1 MTVLASMAILS
12 YCNNMDYYH
21 KNHPRK
27 KRKHFIKTALI
38 IIAVIFISLLLF
50 SAGIFAYFAKDLPD
64 PAEIS
69 ERKITQSTKIYDRTG
84 KILLYDIHGEEK
96 RTIVPFDEIPQ
107 YVKNAT
113 IVAEDDDFYKH
124 SGFDIRG
131 IIRAFWVDIKNRQI
145 RQGGSTITQQFI
157 KQAVLTS
164 DRTFTRK
171 IKEIILALQT
181 EQKYSKDEILNFYL
195 NQVPYG
201 SNAYGIEAA
210 AITFFNK
217 TAEDLTLSESAIL
230 AALPKAPTYYSPYGN
245 NEKDLK
251 NRQIYILERMFAKGY
266 ITAEELEKAKNEE
279 MEFSQEFRNIRAPHF
294 VMYIKS
300 YLVEKYGEDAIETR
314 GFKVTTTLDWDLQ
327 EKAEKIV
334 KERVEINRKNY
345 KANNAALAAINPN
358 NGEIL
363 SMVGSYDYFDAKNDG
378 NVNVAIRPRQPGSSF
393 KPFVYAQAFIKGLA
407 PDTLLFDLKTEFNP
421 SCPADGSQEKD
432 QYGLECY
439 HPQNYD
445 SQYRGPIKIQSAL
458 AQSLNIPA
466 VKVLYIAGIED
477 TIKLAQKM
485 GITTLNDQNRYGLSL
500 VLGGGE
506 VTLLD
511 ETAAYGVFATEGKKY
526 PTRPIIK
533 IEDGNG
539 KTIEEFN
546 QENTRGEQ
554 VLNAEIARQ
563 ITSILSSNNLRS
575 PTFGESNYLNLDGI
589 PAGVKTGTT
598 QEYRDAWTVGYTP
611 DLVVGVWVGNND
623 NTAMIKAD
631 GSSVAAPI
639 WNAFMKEALKDKEIK
654 KFNTPQKM
662 ITGKNVL
669 DGNLSGKTY
678 KIDKIS
684 GKIATELT
692 PPDLIEEK
700 IYFEARSIL
709 YYIDTADIRGNFPET
724 PENNPQ
730 FANWEWPIAEWSK
743 NPRCIKEKISIEGT
757 ENFNETEKC
766 FIFNQEPPIEYD
778 NIHILENKPKINILS
793 PQNQQTYKKGDFS
806 RIEADIQGNYKVSQ
820 ADFFIDGNLINGDS
834 IKPFAV
840 NLFISPNIDIR
851 EHKIKIKAYDIYGN
865 TNEEEITINIIN

>member
-1 MTVLASMAILS
+1 MLGI
-12 YCNNMDYYH
+12 DYYH
-21 KNHPRK
+21 KNRPRK

-38 IIAVIFISLLLF
+38 IIAVIFILLLLF
-50 SAGIFAYFAKDLPD
+50 IAGIFAYFAKDLPD

-84 KILLYDIHGEEK
+84 EILLYDIHGEEK
-96 RTIVPFDEIPQ
+96 RTIIPFNEIPQ

-124 SGFDIRG
+124 SGFDVRG
-131 IIRAFWVDIKNRQI
+131 IIRAFWIDIKNRQI

-171 IKEIILALQT
+171 IKEIILSLQT
-181 EQKYSKDEILNFYL
+181 EQKYSKDEILSFYL

-217 TAEDLTLSESAIL
+217 TAEDLTLGESAIL
-230 AALPKAPTYYSPYGN
+230 AALPKAPTYYSPYGTN
-245 NEKDLK
+245 KKDLK
-251 NRQIYILERMFAKGY
+251 NRQLYILEKMFTRGY
-266 ITAEELEKAKNEE
+266 VTGEELEKAKNEE

-314 GFKVTTTLDWDLQ
+314 GFKVITTLDWDLQ

-334 KERVEINRKNY
+334 KERVEINRQSH
-345 KANNAALAAINPN
+345 KASNAALVAINPN

-363 SMVGSYDYFDAKNDG
+363 SMVGSYDYFDSKNDG
-378 NVNVAIRPRQPGSSF
+378 NVNVTIRPRQPGSSF
-393 KPFVYAQAFIKGLA
+393 KPFAYAQAFIKGLT
-407 PDTLLFDLKTEFNP
+407 PDTLIFDLKTEFNANC
-421 SCPADGSQEKD
+421 SADASQEKD

-445 SQYRGPIKIQSAL
+445 SRHRGPVKIQSAL

-466 VKVLYIAGIED
+466 VKVLYVAGIED

-485 GITTLNDQNRYGLSL
+485 GITTLNDSNRYGLSL

-526 PTRPIIK
+526 PIKPVIK
-533 IEDGNG
+533 IGDGNG
-539 KTIEEFN
+539 KIIEEFN
-546 QENTRGEQ
+546 PENTQGEQ
-554 VLNAEIARQ
+554 ILDAEITRQ
-563 ITSILSSNNLRS
+563 ITGILSSNDLRS
-575 PTFGESNYLNLDGI
+575 PIFGESNYLNLGSI

-611 DLVVGVWVGNND
+611 DLVVGVWVGNN
-623 NTAMIKAD
+623 NNAAMIKAD

-654 KFNTPQKM
+654 NFNAPQKV
-662 ITGKNVL
+662 ITGKNIL
-669 DGNLSGKTY
+669 DGDLDGKTY

-709 YYIDTADIRGNFPET
+709 YYIDTGNIRGSFPET

-730 FANWEWPIAEWSK
+730 FTNWEWPIAEWSK
-743 NPRCIKEKISIEGT
+743 EPRCIKEKISIEDTG
-757 ENFNETEKC
+757 NFNETEKC
-766 FIFNQEPPIEYD
+766 FVFNRELPTEYD
-778 NIHILENKPKINILS
+778 DIHTLENKPKINIVS
-793 PQNQQTYKKGDFS
+793 PREQQTYKKGEFS
-806 RIEADIQGNYKVSQ
+806 RIETDIQSNYKISQ
-820 ADFFIDGNLINGDS
+820 VDFFIDENLIGGDS

-840 NLFISPNIDIR
+840 NLFISPNIDTG
-851 EHKIKIKAYDIYGN
+851 EHKIKIKTYDIYGN
-865 TNEEEITINIIN
+865 TEETETAINIID

>member
-466 VKVLYIAGIED
+466 VKVLY
-477 TIKLAQKM
+477 
-485 GITTLNDQNRYGLSL
+485 
-500 VLGGGE
+500 
-506 VTLLD
+506 
-511 ETAAYGVFATEGKKY
+511 
-526 PTRPIIK
+526 
-533 IEDGNG
+533 
-539 KTIEEFN
+539 
-546 QENTRGEQ
+546 
-554 VLNAEIARQ
+554 
-563 ITSILSSNNLRS
+563 
-575 PTFGESNYLNLDGI
+575 
-589 PAGVKTGTT
+589 
-598 QEYRDAWTVGYTP
+598 
-611 DLVVGVWVGNND
+611 
-623 NTAMIKAD
+623 
-631 GSSVAAPI
+631 
-639 WNAFMKEALKDKEIK
+639 
-654 KFNTPQKM
+654 
-662 ITGKNVL
+662 
-669 DGNLSGKTY
+669 
-678 KIDKIS
+678 
-684 GKIATELT
+684 
-692 PPDLIEEK
+692 
-700 IYFEARSIL
+700 
-709 YYIDTADIRGNFPET
+709 
-724 PENNPQ
+724 
-730 FANWEWPIAEWSK
+730 
-743 NPRCIKEKISIEGT
+743 
-757 ENFNETEKC
+757 
-766 FIFNQEPPIEYD
+766 
-778 NIHILENKPKINILS
+778 
-793 PQNQQTYKKGDFS
+793 
-806 RIEADIQGNYKVSQ
+806 
-820 ADFFIDGNLINGDS
+820 
-834 IKPFAV
+834 
-840 NLFISPNIDIR
+840 
-851 EHKIKIKAYDIYGN
+851 
-865 TNEEEITINIIN
+865 